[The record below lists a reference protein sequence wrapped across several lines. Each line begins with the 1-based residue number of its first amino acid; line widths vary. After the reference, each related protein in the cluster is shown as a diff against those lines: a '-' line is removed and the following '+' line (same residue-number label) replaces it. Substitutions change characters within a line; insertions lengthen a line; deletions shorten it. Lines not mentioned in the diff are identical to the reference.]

1 MEVRSIVPT
10 KRQRLLWAEEVRA
23 NHEYL
28 VSGSEHSQ
36 SGRDFLIARG
46 ITPEMVTKWKLGYVQ
61 SGTYRG
67 RISIPYWTPAGYS
80 AVVYR
85 CLHLPGEPC
94 KELEHH
100 SKYIAT
106 PGYRPMFNVRA
117 LSVGA
122 DRVFVTEGELNGVV
136 ASHTGFPCVGTGG
149 KGNWKEWWSYCFD
162 GPREVVVLRDGD
174 QAGQEFADDIKHHLR
189 NVVVIDFPD
198 QYDVSSYHL
207 EHGPEGLR
215 SFILGVLDDA

>member
-10 KRQRLLWAEEVRA
+10 KKQRLLWAAEVGTSHA
-23 NHEYL
+23 FL
-28 VSGSEHSQ
+28 VNGGEHSQ
-36 SGRDFLIARG
+36 SGRDYLTARG
-46 ITPEMVTKWKLGYVQ
+46 ITPEMAEKWKLGYVREG
-61 SGTYRG
+61 SYRG

-100 SKYIAT
+100 DKYLAT
-106 PGYRPMFNVRA
+106 SGYRPMFNVRA

-122 DRVFVTEGELNGVV
+122 DRVFVTEGELDAIV
-136 ASHTGFPCVGTGG
+136 ATANGFPCVATGG
-149 KGNWKEWWSYCFD
+149 KGNWKEWWAYCFD

-174 QAGQEFADDIKHHLR
+174 QAGKEFADHIKHVLR
-189 NVVVIDFPD
+189 NVTVIDFPD
-198 QYDVSSYHL
+198 GYDVSSYAL

-215 SFILGVLDDA
+215 SFILGVLESV

>member
-1 MEVRSIVPT
+1 MEVRSIVPS
-10 KRQRLLWAEEVRA
+10 KKQRLLWAEEVRT

-28 VSGSEHSQ
+28 IAGGEHSQ
-36 SGRDFLIARG
+36 SGRDYLTARG
-46 ITPEMVTKWKLGYVQ
+46 ITPEMAAKWKLGYVQ
-61 SGTYRG
+61 RGTYRG

-80 AVVYR
+80 AIVYR

-100 SKYIAT
+100 SKYLAT

-122 DRVFVTEGELNGVV
+122 DRVFVAEGELN
-136 ASHTGFPCVGTGG
+136 ALYATQDGFPCVGTGG
-149 KGNWKEWWSYCFD
+149 KDNWKEWWSYCFD
-162 GPREVVVLRDGD
+162 GPREIVVLKDGD
-174 QAGQEFADDIKHHLR
+174 QGGKEFADHIRHVLR
-189 NVVVIDFPD
+189 NVTVIDFPD
-198 QYDVSSYHL
+198 DMDVGSYRL

-215 SFILGVLDDA
+215 SFILGVLDSA